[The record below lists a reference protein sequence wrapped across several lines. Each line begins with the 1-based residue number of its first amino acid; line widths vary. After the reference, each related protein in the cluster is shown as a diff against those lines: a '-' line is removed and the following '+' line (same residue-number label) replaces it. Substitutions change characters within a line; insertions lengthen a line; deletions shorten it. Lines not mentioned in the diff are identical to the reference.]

1 MRLMKATNEYGGG
14 WMTYYQTSDKALEML
29 QDLFSDMHED
39 ADKLAAGDLHELMR
53 CWEMR
58 HRLWTVESHCRHIH
72 FRKESRF
79 PGFYYKADQP
89 GTDDAN
95 WFCFVN
101 SKYDPA
107 AKTWE
112 CKKVDHV
119 KIVPDA

>member
-1 MRLMKATNEYGGG
+1 
-14 WMTYYQTSDKALEML
+14 
-29 QDLFSDMHED
+29 MHED

-89 GTDDAN
+89 GTDDTN
-95 WFCFVN
+95 CRKNVGDEE
-101 SKYDPA
+101 SRPREDRS
-107 AKTWE
+107 
-112 CKKVDHV
+112 
-119 KIVPDA
+119 